1 MMMYNAYVLLA
12 RTAQTTPHISLSTVD
27 MLLSAA
33 FVIVALFSIFAQ
45 FSVNS
50 TFNKYSGQPS
60 RSGYTAD
67 EVARRLLLNA
77 GISDVRVEPIRGNLT
92 DHYDPRSKTLRLSQ
106 SVYGSRSIAAIGV
119 AAHETGHAIQHHED
133 YSPLSI
139 RSAIFPVVNIGS
151 KLAMPLVFIG
161 CIFYYFSFSLIV
173 LEVAAMLFSFVV
185 LFHLITLPV
194 EFDASGRAIALLDR
208 YSFLAP
214 DELKGAKKV
223 LRAAA
228 MTYVAATATSI
239 IQLLR
244 IILMI
249 MGKSGRRRD

>member
-1 MMMYNAYVLLA
+1 MILSLA
-12 RTAQTTPHISLSTVD
+12 FIVVAMLS
-27 MLLSAA
+27 
-33 FVIVALFSIFAQ
+33 IYAQ

-50 TFNKYSGQPS
+50 TFGKYSEYPS

-67 EVARRLLLNA
+67 EVARQLLINA
-77 GISDVRVEPIRGNLT
+77 GITDVRVEPIRGNLT

-119 AAHETGHAIQHHED
+119 AAHETGHAIQHSEG
-133 YSPLSI
+133 YTPLSI

-151 KLAMPLVFIG
+151 KLAMPLIFIG
-161 CIFYYFSFSLIV
+161 CMFYYFSFSLIV

-194 EFDASGRAIALLDR
+194 EFNASSRAIVLLER

-223 LRAAA
+223 LGAAA
-228 MTYVAATATSI
+228 MTYVAATASSI